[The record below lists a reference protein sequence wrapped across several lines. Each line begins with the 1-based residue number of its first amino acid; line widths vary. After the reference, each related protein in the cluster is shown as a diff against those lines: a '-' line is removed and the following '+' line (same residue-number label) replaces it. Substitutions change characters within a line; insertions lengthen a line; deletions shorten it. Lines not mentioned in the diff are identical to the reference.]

1 MNNSFGKR
9 FTELRKNKKMTQEEV
24 AEKLGV
30 SPQAVSKWENDI
42 SYPDVTLLLE
52 IAQMFDTTVDFLLG
66 KENVAETLLIPEEK
80 RKDPNL
86 MLLKIRVSTQD
97 GDKVK
102 VNIPLAIAKI
112 LIASDNSNFT
122 FGDKSISL
130 KDIDFEQ
137 LLSMIDQGVIGKLA
151 ELETAEGDI
160 VEIYVE

>member
-1 MNNSFGKR
+1 M
-9 FTELRKNKKMTQEEV
+9 
-24 AEKLGV
+24 
-30 SPQAVSKWENDI
+30 
-42 SYPDVTLLLE
+42 LLE

-137 LLSMIDQGVIGKLA
+137 LLSMIDQGVIGKLV